1 MSTTPTQVEKLGD
14 LMINLT
20 VRARSDSLMK
30 QLDIQMIYDIC
41 FIKYVFKAT
50 IYIKINLYLMLFL
63 KNILV

>member
-14 LMINLT
+14 LMINST

-41 FIKYVFKAT
+41 FIKYIFKAT
-50 IYIKINLYLMLFL
+50 IYY
-63 KNILV
+63 KN